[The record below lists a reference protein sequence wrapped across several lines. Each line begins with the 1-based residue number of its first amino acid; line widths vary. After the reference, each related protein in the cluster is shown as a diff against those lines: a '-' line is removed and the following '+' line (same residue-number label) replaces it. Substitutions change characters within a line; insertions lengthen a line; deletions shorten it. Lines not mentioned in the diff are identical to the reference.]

1 MICWQVFLR
10 WENLIFSSESNNYF
24 TGYKMEEK
32 QEKPTKKDLMDM
44 LDEMNA
50 SFDRMP
56 LHVQCGYV
64 THCDLNAALLLIAQI
79 LKNKEA

>member
-1 MICWQVFLR
+1 M
-10 WENLIFSSESNNYF
+10 SNQDEIAKYV
-24 TGYKMEEK
+24 EK
-32 QEKPTKKDLMDM
+32 QKSREEENPRKKELLDM

-56 LHVQCGYV
+56 IHVQCGYV

-79 LKNKEA
+79 LKHS

>member
-1 MICWQVFLR
+1 MS
-10 WENLIFSSESNNYF
+10 NLDEIAKYVD
-24 TGYKMEEK
+24 KKK
-32 QEKPTKKDLMDM
+32 QEEIRKPDRKELMDM

-56 LHVQCGYV
+56 LHAQCSYV

-79 LKNKEA
+79 LKNS